1 MQKNKKN
8 KFVTIIVPTYNSIKF
23 IRKTISSIL
32 NETYKNYEI
41 IFVDDCSSDGT
52 YEFLKNLKKNQKK
65 NFNLKPIKNLV
76 LVLPQEIRL
85 RNAKG
90 ELICLITH
98 DVWEK
103 DKLEL
108 QVNQFK
114 DKKLVYST
122 AAI

>member
-32 NETYKNYEI
+32 NQTYKNYEI

-52 YEFLKNLKKNQKK
+52 YEFLKKFKKKIKKKISILKTNQKSGTGAAPR
-65 NFNLKPIKNLV
+65 NLG
-76 LVLPQEIRL
+76 L

-90 ELICLITH
+90 ELICLI
-98 DVWEK
+98 
-103 DKLEL
+103 EL
-108 QVNQFK
+108 R
-114 DKKLVYST
+114 
-122 AAI
+122 